1 MANLP
6 DMTGVTL
13 GRYQLINYMG
23 GGAISAV
30 YVAAPIH
37 QVSQPVAVKVLDPMF
52 VDRVSIGRL
61 ENDLRM
67 VSTIGHQHILPIQEF
82 GVAHGYVFLV
92 MPMASGGTLAQLME
106 HGALEPGRPWRVLR
120 ALADALHHAHERGVV
135 HRDVKPTNVLFDA
148 AGEVLLGDFGVA
160 RLSYGVPG
168 TPGYMAPEQVIGEPT
183 DRRADVYALA
193 VLAFEMLTGTRLYPD
208 SSTPDLVLAT
218 VRAAVPS
225 AVARRPDLPPEL
237 DMVLSRA
244 LAKSPAERYATTIA
258 LLHDLARVPIG
269 RARPPELQQ
278 QRVAQ
283 VEIAPEAYKGTFAP
297 TAPASEDVSSRNDEE
312 AFRLAEAQLMAVF
325 SNSLTAA
332 IAVDES
338 SFIVGW
344 NSHAEETFGW
354 TEAEVVGRSLSSTI
368 IPPQYCEAHERGFKK
383 YLATGEGPVLG
394 QKIEIT
400 AMHRD
405 GREFPI
411 EISISPAARS
421 QTKALFVGFA
431 RDITA
436 ERRRKQMAEAQAA
449 VAEALEASSKLD
461 DGGPRIL
468 DAIGATL
475 GWKVGALWQA
485 DSSGGLRARHFWKAP
500 EFQCR
505 EFEQITMKAAFSR
518 DMDIPGRV
526 LASGDTVWVPDVL
539 DEELPRT
546 LAAVRAGLHCAV
558 AVPILQAG
566 EVTGVLEYFS
576 NEVQQ
581 EDPELLSRLYDIG
594 RRIGRRY
601 RKAVR
606 TTQTEPSNEN

>member
-1 MANLP
+1 VANLP

-13 GRYQLINYMG
+13 GRYQLISFVG

-52 VDRVSIGRL
+52 VDRISIGRL
-61 ENDLRM
+61 ENDLRL
-67 VSTIGHQHILPIQEF
+67 VSTIGHPHILPIQEF

-92 MPMASGGTLAQLME
+92 MPMAPGGTLSQLME
-106 HGALEPGRPWRVLR
+106 HGALEPGRAWRVLR
-120 ALADALHHAHERGVV
+120 ALADALHHAHERGVI

-244 LAKSPAERYATTIA
+244 LAKSPAERYGTTIA

-269 RARPPELQQ
+269 RARPPE
-278 QRVAQ
+278 QRVSQ
-283 VEIAPEAYKGTFAP
+283 IEIAPEAYKGTFAP
-297 TAPASEDVSSRNDEE
+297 TAPVAEEAASRNDEE
-312 AFRLAEAQLMAVF
+312 AFRQAESQLMAVF
-325 SNSLTAA
+325 GNSLTAA

-354 TEAEVVGRSLSSTI
+354 SEAEVVGRALSSTI

-394 QKIEIT
+394 QQIEIT
-400 AMHRD
+400 AMNRD

-411 EISISPAARS
+411 ELSISPAARS
-421 QTKALFVGFA
+421 RTRALFVGFA
-431 RDITA
+431 RDITQ

-468 DAIGATL
+468 DAIGTTL
-475 GWKVGALWQA
+475 GWKAGALWQA
-485 DSSGGLRARHFWKAP
+485 DAGDGALRSRHFWKAP
-500 EFQCR
+500 EFECR

-518 DMDIPGRV
+518 DVDLPGRV
-526 LASGDTVWVPDVL
+526 LASGDAVWVPDVL
-539 DEELPRT
+539 AEELPRT
-546 LAAVRAGLHCAV
+546 LAAVRAGLHCGV

-566 EVTGVLEYFS
+566 EVSGVLEYFS
-576 NEVQQ
+576 HEVQP

-606 TTQTEPSNEN
+606 TTQTEQSSET

>member
-1 MANLP
+1 VANLP

-13 GRYQLINYMG
+13 GRYQLINFLG
-23 GGAISAV
+23 GGAISSV

-37 QVSQPVAVKVLDPMF
+37 QISQPVAVKVLDPMF
-52 VDRVSIGRL
+52 VDRVSFGRL
-61 ENDLRM
+61 ENDLRL
-67 VSTIGHQHILPIQEF
+67 VSTIGHPHILPIQEF

-92 MPMASGGTLAQLME
+92 MPMAPGGTLKQLMD
-106 HGALEPGRPWRVLR
+106 HGALDPGRAWRVLR

-135 HRDVKPTNVLFDA
+135 HRDVKPSNVLFDTT
-148 AGEVLLGDFGVA
+148 GEVLLGDFGVA

-193 VLAFEMLTGTRLYPD
+193 VLAFEMLTGTRMYPD
-208 SSTPDLVLAT
+208 ASTPDLVLAT

-225 AVARRPDLPPEL
+225 AVARRPELPPEL
-237 DMVLSRA
+237 DEVLSRA
-244 LAKSPAERYATTIA
+244 LAKSPSERHHTTIA

-269 RARPPELQQ
+269 RARPADQAP
-278 QRVAQ
+278 AQ
-283 VEIAPEAYKGTFAP
+283 VEIAPEAYKGTFSP
-297 TAPASEDVSSRNDEE
+297 TPEAVAEDVSNRNDEE
-312 AFRLAEAQLMAVF
+312 AFRQTETQLMAVF
-325 SNSLTAA
+325 SNTLTAA

-344 NSHAEETFGW
+344 NAHAEDTFGW
-354 TEAEVVGRSLSSTI
+354 SEAEVVGRTLSSTL

-411 EISISPAARS
+411 ELSISPAARS
-421 QTKALFVGFA
+421 RTKALFVGFA
-431 RDITA
+431 RDLTS

-449 VAEALEASSKLD
+449 VAEALEASAKLE

-468 DAIGATL
+468 EAIGTTL

-485 DSSGGLRARHFWKAP
+485 ATGDGALRARHLWKAADF
-500 EFQCR
+500 ECR
-505 EFEQITMKAAFSR
+505 EFEQMTMKAAFAR
-518 DMDIPGRV
+518 DVDLPGRV
-526 LASGDTVWVPDVL
+526 LASGDAVWIPDVL
-539 DEELPRT
+539 AEELPRT
-546 LAAVRAGLHCAV
+546 LAAVRAGLHSAV

-566 EVTGVLEYFS
+566 EVSGVLEYFG
-576 NEVQQ
+576 NEVQP
-581 EDPELLSRLYDIG
+581 EDAELLSRLYDIG

-606 TTQTEPSNEN
+606 TTQTEQSSET